1 MSAASSPVRR
11 PAAAQSVVNAQA
23 RPRAAGTTSGAG
35 ANHGG
40 LDPADIPPLD
50 TNMDIEGLKPTL
62 LSRLFE
68 MILPKR

>member
-11 PAAAQSVVNAQA
+11 PATAQPVVNAQA
-23 RPRAAGTTSGAG
+23 RTPARDAGS
-35 ANHGG
+35 HGG

-50 TNMDIEGLKPTL
+50 TNLDIEELKPTF

-68 MILPKR
+68 MLLPKR

>member
-1 MSAASSPVRR
+1 MSASSPVRR
-11 PAAAQSVVNAQA
+11 PAAAQTVVNAQA
-23 RPRAAGTTSGAG
+23 RSPARASAPVTSTT
-35 ANHGG
+35 HGG

-62 LSRLFE
+62 FSRLFE